1 MSDIERA
8 VAAHR
13 AGDLIEAERLY
24 RAVLAAAADHG
35 EALHLLGVVMAQRGN
50 FPEADRLMARA
61 IAIMPDLAEVYAH
74 RARVLC
80 QLRRLDEA
88 LALCARALMRDSRD
102 IEALNVRGNVHLE
115 TGRFA
120 DALTSYDQALAVEA
134 GQPEVWN
141 NRGIALLRLG
151 RGDDSLASFDKAL
164 ALAPGYFEAWSNRG
178 NALLEMRRTAEAL
191 DSYDRSLAF
200 RTDNAEAWNNR
211 GNALRELGRFTESLA
226 SHGRALG
233 LRPDWPEALA
243 NAANALCEL
252 DRYDEALAA
261 CEKALRLKPNYPEA
275 LNTQGNALLE
285 TNRIADALAS
295 FTAAQAQKPD
305 YAVAHL
311 NEGICRLLSGDL
323 ARGWEQYE
331 WRWQG
336 RNPGRGFAQPQWN
349 GKQSIAGKTI
359 LLHAEQGFGDTIQFA
374 RYARLVAERGATTV
388 LEVQP
393 SLKTLLAGLA
403 GVGAIVARGESL
415 PSFDLH
421 CPLLSLPR
429 AFATELDSIPA
440 ETSYLRPPAA
450 ALTKWQSRVGA
461 LAGTKVGLVWTGSK
475 GHKNDHRRSIPLAR
489 LLAPFTGTGVALV
502 SLQKEIGAEDRA
514 LIARD
519 GSLRHWGDD
528 IADFADT
535 AALVSLM
542 DVVVTVD
549 TSVAHLAG
557 ALGKPVWILL
567 PFAPD
572 WRWMLQREDSPWYPT
587 ARLFRQSSL
596 GDWDGVIAAVA
607 RRLSELGTSV
617 SP

>member
-8 VAAHR
+8 VAAHQ
-13 AGDLIEAERLY
+13 AGDLNEAERLY
-24 RAVLAAAADHG
+24 RAVLAVAADDA

-50 FPEADRLMARA
+50 LPEANRLMARA
-61 IAIMPDLAEVYAH
+61 LVIAPDLAEVYAH

-80 QLRRLDEA
+80 QLRRMDEA
-88 LALCARALMRDSRD
+88 LALCERALRRDPRD
-102 IEALNVRGNVHLE
+102 AEVLNVRGTVHLE

-120 DALTSYDQALAVEA
+120 DALASYDQALAIEA

-151 RGDDSLASFDKAL
+151 RRDESLASFDKAL
-164 ALAPGYFEAWSNRG
+164 ALAPGYSEAWSNRG
-178 NALLEMRRTAEAL
+178 NALSEMKRAAEAL
-191 DSYDRSLAF
+191 DSYDRSLAL

-211 GNALRELGRFTESLA
+211 GNALRELGHFAESLA
-226 SHGRALG
+226 SHNRALA

-243 NAANALCEL
+243 NAANALCTL
-252 DRYDEALAA
+252 DRYDEALAV
-261 CEKALRLKPNYPEA
+261 CEKVLRLKPDYPEA
-275 LNTQGNALLE
+275 LNTRGNALLE
-285 TNRIADALAS
+285 TNWIADALTS
-295 FTAAQAQKPD
+295 FTAAHALRPD

-311 NEGICRLLSGDL
+311 NDGICRLLSGDL
-323 ARGWEQYE
+323 ARGWEEYE
-331 WRWQG
+331 WRWKS
-336 RNPGRGFAQPQWN
+336 RDAGRGFEPPQWD
-349 GKQSIAGKTI
+349 GKQSLAGKTI
-359 LLHAEQGFGDTIQFA
+359 LLHAEQGFGDTIQFV
-374 RYARLVAERGATTV
+374 RYASLVAERGATVV

-393 SLKTLLAGLA
+393 SLKTLLAGLN
-403 GVGAIVARGESL
+403 GVSALVARGDSL

-421 CPLLSLPR
+421 CPLLSLPH
-429 AFATELDSIPA
+429 AFATTLDSIPA
-440 ETSYLRPPAA
+440 DIPYLRSPVAGLA
-450 ALTKWQSRVGA
+450 KWSSRIGT

-475 GHKNDHRRSIPLAR
+475 GHKNDHRRSIALAR
-489 LLAPFTGTGVALV
+489 LLPPLAGAGVSLV
-502 SLQKEIGAEDRA
+502 SLQKEVGAEDRA

-519 GSLRHWGDD
+519 GHLHHWGDD

-542 DVVVTVD
+542 DIVVTVD

-596 GDWDGVIAAVA
+596 GDWDGVIAHVA